1 MFLLVRTVDGEKGP
15 LDIKCVGPG
24 YWLWLASTV
33 AAGIAAFVTSPSAT
47 SSATVPE
54 HDGPKT

>member
-1 MFLLVRTVDGEKGP
+1 MFLLAGTVVGEKGP
-15 LDIKCVGPG
+15 LDITCVGPG

-33 AAGIAAFVTSPSAT
+33 AAGIAAFVTSPSVA

-54 HDGPKT
+54 YDGPKT